1 MQNDGLENGDVFMHQ
16 NKLRFGHFLLCTSSD
31 DVNVGS
37 FCHFVINIYENF
49 GFGKECKHVKD
60 LTSLLVACHGWDS
73 PTQVHLPIFW
83 SRPSMHM
90 SSPYSLLPPIWYSHL
105 ISTWVCQ
112 GNMMLGMVSTK
123 VFFMFE
129 TTFVN
134 VEYSKTSSWVV
145 NIGLKLK
152 YWILKGFVC
161 VFIIAIWWN

>member
-1 MQNDGLENGDVFMHQ
+1 VQNDGLENGDVFMHQ

-73 PTQVHLPIFW
+73 PTRVHLPIFW

-90 SSPYSLLPPIWYSHL
+90 SSHIPYSHQYDIH
-105 ISTWVCQ
+105 I
-112 GNMMLGMVSTK
+112 
-123 VFFMFE
+123 
-129 TTFVN
+129 
-134 VEYSKTSSWVV
+134 
-145 NIGLKLK
+145 
-152 YWILKGFVC
+152 
-161 VFIIAIWWN
+161 